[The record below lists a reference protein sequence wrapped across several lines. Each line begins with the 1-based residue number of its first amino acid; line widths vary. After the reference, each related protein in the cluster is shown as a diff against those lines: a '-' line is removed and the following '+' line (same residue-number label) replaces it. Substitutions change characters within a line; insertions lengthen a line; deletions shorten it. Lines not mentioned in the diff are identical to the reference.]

1 MRKAD
6 KAVLRTIADGNTN
19 EFIELASS
27 LKSIEDVVY
36 IPFLL
41 DRFEADSNIE
51 IRNRI
56 IELVSNLRVQEA
68 VPFVMDYI
76 RLKREN
82 YRDLYETC
90 WESELDY
97 SAYFEQWTQLFC
109 DEDLEHAIELFTVIE
124 EIYNRSNWIER
135 QNVISRLKE
144 LKLSDTKLKLVHQ
157 FISENKSDKLEMDSK

>member
-6 KAVLRTIADGNTN
+6 KAVLRTIADGNTS
-19 EFIELASS
+19 EFLDLAGS
-27 LKSIEDVVY
+27 LKSVEDVVY

-56 IELVSNLRVQEA
+56 LEMVSNLRVQEA
-68 VPFVMDYI
+68 VPFIMDYI
-76 RLKREN
+76 RLGRKN
-82 YRDLYETC
+82 YRDFYKTC
-90 WESELDY
+90 WQSQLDY
-97 SAYFEQWTQLFC
+97 SDYLEQWTQLFC

-135 QNVISRLKE
+135 QNVISSLKD

-157 FISENKSDKLEMDSK
+157 FISENKSDNLEMDLE